1 MKNLY
6 LYLVIAISVGCSTAP
21 INNLSDSKP
30 ICNNKNPNQT
40 YIWSISFNQVVPN
53 GMEISKVS
61 EFVKNRSDLQD
72 RVSNNFVK
80 SILFKSAN
88 AKNSLESIKAFDT
101 NLDQGFIETDSH
113 NYIYCVE
120 GDCTGLKDPLNNKVV
135 SRKGDPDFLDG
146 NLRFMYYV
154 EGIIDPNDSQ
164 FRKHRLSQQY
174 GGEGNSF
181 LDWDEYFNRNPFP
194 GGNFLTE
201 NYFVIPDSTKK
212 DFCIR
217 AGYIEDCFATP
228 KFDFHNDYI
237 IPVTCSES
245 KTVCEDYFRINS
257 PFRYE
262 FLLKHSALCANSCID
277 PLNELLA
284 KFKSDPFLKRDWED
298 AITKDIFLKLSV
310 SQSRKVEK
318 KWIITRIEWNPTL
331 FCKYA
336 NPITDLY
343 TH

>member
-1 MKNLY
+1 
-6 LYLVIAISVGCSTAP
+6 
-21 INNLSDSKP
+21 
-30 ICNNKNPNQT
+30 
-40 YIWSISFNQVVPN
+40 
-53 GMEISKVS
+53 
-61 EFVKNRSDLQD
+61 
-72 RVSNNFVK
+72 
-80 SILFKSAN
+80 
-88 AKNSLESIKAFDT
+88 
-101 NLDQGFIETDSH
+101 
-113 NYIYCVE
+113 
-120 GDCTGLKDPLNNKVV
+120 
-135 SRKGDPDFLDG
+135 
-146 NLRFMYYV
+146 MYYV
-154 EGIIDPNDSQ
+154 EGIIDPNDIQ
-164 FRKHRLSQQY
+164 FRKHRLSQQH
-174 GGEGNSF
+174 GDEGNSF
-181 LDWDEYFNRNPFP
+181 LDWDDYFNRNPFS